1 MSDDAPLIF
10 FSYAT
15 PDRDRVIPYFDF
27 LLSRG
32 VNVWIDFKR
41 LVAGQDWDREIKRSL
56 EKSTMIVIFLSE
68 NSVDRRGYVQRELRA
83 SLDKLKEKLL
93 DDIFVIP
100 VLLDNIP
107 SIPSDVAVLQCVK
120 TWIGDPFKQI
130 DESIRH
136 QLTTLGAQVQQ
147 LQESSQV
154 LWSTQVIRESWD
166 GLPGYEADIR
176 LLSLSSSKYPEI
188 QGISD
193 LIKGKFIDQLMKLR
207 QVKLFQDPDNYSFGQ
222 ERYSRCHTLDA
233 GFSDPVISGRM
244 LTIQSSSFWFTL
256 GAHGY
261 TTFSTEMFT
270 LDPVTRVGL
279 ISSIF
284 HDPDGALT
292 TIQTIVRTT
301 LLNSESDENGE
312 ACTDESWVINGT
324 SSWDSFCH
332 AILKNDRIEFI
343 FPQYQVD
350 CYAAGVKSASVKYI
364 DIFQFIKR
372 FYLMSLDILHLNYK
386 SQLKIK

>member
-1 MSDDAPLIF
+1 
-10 FSYAT
+10 
-15 PDRDRVIPYFDF
+15 
-27 LLSRG
+27 
-32 VNVWIDFKR
+32 
-41 LVAGQDWDREIKRSL
+41 
-56 EKSTMIVIFLSE
+56 MIVIFLSN

-100 VLLDNIP
+100 VLLDDIP
-107 SIPSDVAVLQCVK
+107 SIPSDIAALQCVK
-120 TWIGDPFKQI
+120 TWVGDSFKQI

-154 LWSTQVIRESWD
+154 LWSTQVLRESWD

-193 LIKGKFIDQLMKLR
+193 FIKGKLVDQLMTLR
-207 QVKLFQDPDNYSFGQ
+207 QIKLSQDPSDYSFGQ
-222 ERYSRCHTLDA
+222 ERYSRCHTLDI

-244 LTIQSSSFWFTL
+244 LTIQSSSHWFTL
-256 GAHGY
+256 GAHGN
-261 TTFSTEMFT
+261 TTFSTEIFT
-270 LDPVTRVGL
+270 LDPVTRVGA

-284 HDPDGALT
+284 HDPAGALT
-292 TIQTIVRTT
+292 TVQAIVRAS
-301 LLNSESDENGE
+301 LLNPEAKENGE
-312 ACTDESWVINGT
+312 ACTDESWVISGT
-324 SSWDSFCH
+324 DSWDSFSH
-332 AILKNDRIEFI
+332 AILKKDGIEFI

-350 CYAAGVKSASVKYI
+350 CYAAGVKFAFVNYTE
-364 DIFQFIKR
+364 IFKFIQR
-372 FYLMSLDILHLNYK
+372 FYLMSLDILHLSYR
-386 SQLKIK
+386 SHLEAQ